1 MGERLGKYELL
12 SKIASGGM
20 AEIHVAKS
28 STLGVDKVVVIKRLL
43 PQHLTKPDFVEM
55 FLDEARIAAALNHP
69 NVVQMYDFGPV
80 DGAYFMA
87 MEYLHGADLRSV
99 HRQAIA
105 NQDLIP
111 LQHVLTILTGV
122 CSGLHHAHVAKG
134 IDGLALDV
142 VHRDVSPHNV
152 VVTFDGAVKL
162 VDFGIAKAKNRMS
175 QTRHGTLK
183 GKVPYM
189 SPEQLRGEP
198 IDRRCDVYALGVML
212 YELSTGHRP
221 YIVTNTG
228 EFALMMAIARG
239 QIKPPTEV
247 RANYP
252 PELEVVVLRA
262 MARRPAE
269 RYQTARELEL
279 ALEAFAAKKGHSSN
293 VNALASYMTTVF
305 SERVERWG
313 KARAA
318 GKAFAEHVA
327 ELEIERINTDAE
339 ETSDA
344 EVVVDTTEMNFQVEW
359 DEQVPEP
366 PVSTSGLSGM
376 VSAGVDITAR
386 PVGNVEVVTLA
397 GRLTESFAGAAVGAA
412 MRGVVVVDLANV
424 ERVTSFGVREWLE
437 MISAAR
443 SGVTGLYL
451 ARLSEAL
458 ATQMG
463 MIRSFAGP
471 GKVTSFYAPYLCDA
485 CGSSF
490 RWLLD
495 CEYDADAL
503 KGNAP
508 PSGRCPTCGS
518 EGHLDDDEG
527 YYAFALP
534 HAGLVVPVAV
544 RAALD
549 TLGSGDARTTGDVVE
564 KLVVGNVTRLRVRGT
579 LDRSVRWKRVLDGLE
594 GAVVVEFQSSKVD
607 AGVSGNLAEAL
618 AAVGPEVTSIEIN
631 ACPLGVLEALGAVQR
646 AENLRIATVTV
657 EGVCPSCNA
666 ARGALV
672 ELTELESAI
681 RTNVPIKAP
690 CRRCNAQLVFSAD
703 VHKRIRRALGKVS
716 EPPKARPRSS
726 RPAPRVATP
735 TKIYVAV
742 AVLGVATLG
751 GFIAL
756 VSRPSG
762 TTAASTAGRQ
772 TPGPDSDMTLPAWT
786 RQPLAREAGLVTLVG
801 ASGVVDSERDGLEL
815 AQADAIRR
823 LVGVVLTDLPEGPPK
838 AYATHHITADP
849 AHSPP
854 PAELRSIATRFLR
867 VAGTTATPE
876 RVDVVVKHV
885 GERVEIYAR
894 YSLAEEAFRSAVS
907 AYSRT
912 MKLNGVTLA
921 TLFPLVKAGVEQERD
936 VVVVDVDAA
945 AGSQGIAVGD
955 FILRVDDRLAPN
967 LQAFAALTTRSKSYS
982 LLVESG
988 GISKN
993 VRLAH

>member
-111 LQHVLTILTGV
+111 LQHVLTIITGV

-134 IDGLALDV
+134 IDGVALDV

-239 QIKPPTEV
+239 QIKPPTQV
-247 RANYP
+247 RGNYP
-252 PELEVVVLRA
+252 PELEAIVLRA
-262 MARRPAE
+262 MARRPAD
-269 RYQTARELEL
+269 RYQTARELEVD
-279 ALEAFAAKKGHSSN
+279 LEAFAAKKGHSSN

-327 ELEIERINTDAE
+327 ELEIERANTDAE

-359 DEQVPEP
+359 DENVPEP

-412 MRGVVVVDLANV
+412 MRGVVVVDLASV

-443 SGVTGLYL
+443 SGVTELYL
-451 ARLSEAL
+451 ARLSEAI
-458 ATQMG
+458 ATQMA
-463 MIRSFAGP
+463 MIRSFAGA
-471 GKVTSFYAPYLCDA
+471 GKVASFYAPYLCDA

-495 CEYDADAL
+495 CERDADAL

-508 PSGRCPTCGS
+508 PPGKCPTCGS

-534 HAGLVVPVAV
+534 HAGTVVPAAV

-549 TLGSGDARTTGDVVE
+549 TLGSSDAPTTGDVVE

-594 GAVVVEFQSSKVD
+594 GAVVVEFQSPKVD

-618 AAVGPEVTSIEIN
+618 AAVGSEVTSIEIN
-631 ACPLGVLEALGAVQR
+631 ACPLGVLEALGAVPR
-646 AENLRIATVTV
+646 AQNLRIATVTV

-681 RTNVPIKAP
+681 RTSVPIKAP
-690 CRRCNAQLVFSAD
+690 CRRCNTQLVFGAD
-703 VHKRIRRALGKVS
+703 VQKRIRRALGKVS

-726 RPAPRVATP
+726 RPAPRVASP
-735 TKIYVAV
+735 TKIYVAA
-742 AVLGVATLG
+742 AVIGVATLG

-762 TTAASTAGRQ
+762 RTAATAGQ
-772 TPGPDSDMTLPAWT
+772 ETAGPGSDATLPVWT
-786 RQPLAREAGLVTLVG
+786 RQPLIREAGLVILVG

-823 LVGVVLTDLPEGPPK
+823 LAGAVLTDLPEGPAK
-838 AYATHHITADP
+838 AYATNHLTADP
-849 AHSPP
+849 AHPLP
-854 PAELRSIATRFLR
+854 PAELRTLATRFLR
-867 VAGTTATPE
+867 VAGTTSTPE
-876 RVDVVVKHV
+876 RVDVIVKHV
-885 GERVEIYAR
+885 GQRVEIHAR

-912 MKLNGVTLA
+912 VKLNGVTLA
-921 TLFPLVKAGVEQERD
+921 TLFPLVRVGVEQERD

-945 AGSQGIAVGD
+945 ARAQGIAVGD
-955 FILRVDDRLAPN
+955 FILRVDDRPAPN
-967 LQAFAALTTRSKSYS
+967 LQALAALTTRSKSYS